1 MCSSDSPHGDHSA
14 EENSSLA
21 IGLAVKFLIDHNSH
35 LDLTK

>member
-1 MCSSDSPHGDHSA
+1 MCSSDSLTVTIPQKK
-14 EENSSLA
+14 NSSLA